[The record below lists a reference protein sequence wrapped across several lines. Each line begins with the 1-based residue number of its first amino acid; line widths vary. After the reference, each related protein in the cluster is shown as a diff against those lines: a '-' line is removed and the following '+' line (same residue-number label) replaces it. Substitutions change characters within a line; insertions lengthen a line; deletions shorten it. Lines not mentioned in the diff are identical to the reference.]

1 MKPKTTLM
9 AHFLTLM
16 FLSCLNVNAEV
27 KTVILTYGKNKSI
40 IVIKEGEVAEI
51 LFYKQVYYYRKKD
64 HPDPNNMFTEYL
76 NLRLVIKKDGESA
89 ECFYRWPLI
98 IAGPAELIFEK
109 SKIEEQRQENTI
121 LSVEI
126 TPNEKH

>member
-27 KTVILTYGKNKSI
+27 KTVILTHEKNKSI

-51 LFYKQVYYYRKKD
+51 LFYKQSYYYRNK
-64 HPDPNNMFTEYL
+64 TEYL

-89 ECFYRWPLI
+89 ECFYLWPLI
-98 IAGPAELIFEK
+98 IAGPAELIFVK
-109 SKIEEQRQENTI
+109 SKIEEQRHENAI